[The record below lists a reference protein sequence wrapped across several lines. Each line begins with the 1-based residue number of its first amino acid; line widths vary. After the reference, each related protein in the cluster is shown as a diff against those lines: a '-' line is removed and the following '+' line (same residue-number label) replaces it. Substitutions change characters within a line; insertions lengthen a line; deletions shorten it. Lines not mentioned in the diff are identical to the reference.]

1 MSKNRRTRLS
11 SNFVMDNHSYTCLS
25 REGWRCSICRP
36 HRGCNA
42 RWKYRNH
49 TNWKKQRKT
58 QWKVSPDLGD
68 GTRLLS
74 DVFG

>member
-1 MSKNRRTRLS
+1 MSRNRRTRLS
-11 SNFVMDNHSYTCLS
+11 SKFVMDNHSYTCLFR
-25 REGWRCSICRP
+25 REFKCKFCRP
-36 HRGCNA
+36 NKGCNA